1 MWIALAVAAPV
12 VAAVAWFVVSALP
25 VRRMTRYLAYDS
37 EGVTISATTKVPWKS
52 VSRVEVHTTAAGPW
66 FEDFWIVLKADG
78 RSTIRVP
85 EPLAPRIL
93 AGLQSLPGFDN
104 ETLLRA
110 TATVTKA
117 RFVCWTR
124 RPDA

>member
-1 MWIALAVAAPV
+1 MNIWRPRNPNV
-12 VAAVAWFVVSALP
+12 
-25 VRRMTRYLAYDS
+25 TRYNS
-37 EGVTISATTKVPWKS
+37 GVNKVRIEARCRREDDYADPL
-52 VSRVEVHTTAAGPW
+52 HAGPW
-66 FEDFWIVLKADG
+66 FEDFWIVLKVDR
-78 RSTIRVP
+78 RSVVRIP

-93 AGLQSLPGFDN
+93 ADLQALPGFDK

-124 RPDA
+124 RPAAREAL